1 LKKTIR
7 NKILANQFVSRRR
20 KNGTKLQTST
30 ECLSKH
36 PNDDF
41 QKLPPCNNWTSVRY
55 SADTWTASHSV
66 VEKGAPVRCHRKVA
80 QGIKQDGL
88 GGGQKWEKGEKTTNR
103 MALMFDGLDSRKH
116 HQLIIKHQPF
126 HQNNKPSNITNCHSI
141 GFSLN
146 LWPFKGGRFR
156 GHDIPAALHC
166 NTLQGT
172 RFVRCGPDDLGDDL
186 TVIEGFHIMD
196 MEGMTNK
203 YFELCNGMGVLA
215 EKRVFGMVWMLIIVT
230 ILGHTKNRKDVFT
243 PKISWAWFVG
253 VHGLCPKNA

>member
-1 LKKTIR
+1 
-7 NKILANQFVSRRR
+7 
-20 KNGTKLQTST
+20 
-30 ECLSKH
+30 
-36 PNDDF
+36 
-41 QKLPPCNNWTSVRY
+41 
-55 SADTWTASHSV
+55 
-66 VEKGAPVRCHRKVA
+66 
-80 QGIKQDGL
+80 
-88 GGGQKWEKGEKTTNR
+88 

-126 HQNNKPSNITNCHSI
+126 HQNNKPSNITNCH
-141 GFSLN
+141 
-146 LWPFKGGRFR
+146 PFKGGRFR

-243 PKISWAWFVG
+243 PQDFIGVVCCYFTVKSNGVRPPKTWLPPRRPCVLPADLFVTYG
-253 VHGLCPKNA
+253 NNRLQYHAFMYLGK